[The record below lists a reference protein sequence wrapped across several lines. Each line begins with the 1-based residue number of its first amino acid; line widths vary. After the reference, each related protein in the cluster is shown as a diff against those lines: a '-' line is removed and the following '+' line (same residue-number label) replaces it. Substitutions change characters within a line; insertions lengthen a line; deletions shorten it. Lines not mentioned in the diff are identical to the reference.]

1 MGGIEVK
8 VWENVRTGGVDEVG
22 VGELWSVDLWIGE
35 LLPEELLVTMNKGET
50 LMGES
55 VTGCTG
61 EGGKV

>member
-8 VWENVRTGGVDEVG
+8 VWENVRTGGVDEAG

-35 LLPEELLVTMNKGET
+35 LLLEELLVTMNKGET

-55 VTGCTG
+55 VT
-61 EGGKV
+61 